1 MVVCICVVLL
11 WVVSSYT
18 IYEFLRTIIGERW
31 WDIIFCSVA
40 AEFQYTPTRD
50 QYNFATAQGTGCKT
64 EVGIAIMIIKRTV
77 KELIDLG
84 LFSLRSGCAKY
95 ILISTQHAN

>member
-1 MVVCICVVLL
+1 MCGVVVGCVLL
-11 WVVSSYT
+11 HNLRIPTYDNRREVVGY
-18 IYEFLRTIIGERW
+18 YFLL
-31 WDIIFCSVA
+31 SVA